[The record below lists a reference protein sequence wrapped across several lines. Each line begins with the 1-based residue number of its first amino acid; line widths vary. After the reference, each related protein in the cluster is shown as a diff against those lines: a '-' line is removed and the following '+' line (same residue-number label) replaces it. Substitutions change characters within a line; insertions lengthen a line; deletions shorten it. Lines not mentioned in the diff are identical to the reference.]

1 LRAARVDRSV
11 KTCWDAGV
19 ADEERAPD
27 RILEAAEHLFSTRG
41 YAGVSVRDVAERAEV
56 KKASVFYHFGSK
68 PELFQ
73 RVLDRYYT
81 AHARVLEAAASDDDV
96 RLGMHRLLDAYL
108 DFIEDNHRWVR
119 LVQLEIASGG
129 EALPRIQQGLGD
141 LLDKLA
147 TLFGDRLP
155 ASGPLAARQFF
166 VTFSGI
172 VNTYYVYAPALGT
185 MWDDDVSSARS
196 RRERREHVHWVAD
209 ALLDKLEAAR
219 PV

>member
-1 LRAARVDRSV
+1 
-11 KTCWDAGV
+11 V

-41 YAGVSVRDVAERAEV
+41 YSGVSVRDVAERAEV

-81 AHARVLEAAASDDDV
+81 AHARVLESAASEGDV
-96 RLGMHRLLDAYL
+96 RQGMHRLLDAYL

-119 LVQLEIASGG
+119 LVQLEIASDG
-129 EALPRIQQGLGD
+129 EALPRIQQGLGE
-141 LLDKLA
+141 LLDKL
-147 TLFGDRLP
+147 TSLLGDRLP

-172 VNTYYVYAPALGT
+172 VNTYYVYAPALSE
-185 MWDDDVSSARS
+185 MWDDDVDSSRS

-219 PV
+219 PS

>member
-1 LRAARVDRSV
+1 LHVDRSV
-11 KTCWDAGV
+11 KSCWDAGV
-19 ADEERAPD
+19 AEEERAPD
-27 RILEAAEHLFSTRG
+27 RILEAAEQLFSARG
-41 YAGVSVRDVAERAEV
+41 YSGVSVRDVAERAEV

-81 AHARVLEAAASDDDV
+81 AHARVLEAAAGDGRDV
-96 RLGMHRLLDAYL
+96 RDGMHRLLDAYL

-119 LVQLEIASGG
+119 LVQLASGG
-129 EALPRIQQGLGD
+129 EALPRIQQGLGE
-141 LLDKLA
+141 LLAKLTA
-147 TLFGDRLP
+147 LLGDRLP

-172 VNTYYVYAPALGT
+172 VNTYYVYAPVLGE
-185 MWDDDVSSARS
+185 MWDDDVNSARA

-209 ALLDKLEAAR
+209 ALLDKLEVAR
-219 PV
+219 RH